1 MVCKED
7 VLTWFKDLDSSQR
20 IDVMCALLNMCI
32 PFEVRLLGT
41 CIEEIGKH
49 SYQELRGPTITA
61 NDVDKLSKDLSLVQ
75 PQGLLDE
82 SVRHRILIYISLLS
96 GRNCTCANWFCKN
109 LLISNKLEDYIV
121 KRRCKDDI
129 VQSEF
134 LLIYTM
140 ALHHPAF
147 TFEQKNFF
155 GKIVSE
161 LLEQREGKFHSSA
174 KPSHYCY
181 PPGFGYP
188 TTPKLHVSYVM

>member
-7 VLTWFKDLDSSQR
+7 VLTWFKDLDSYQR
-20 IDVMCALLNMCI
+20 IDVMYDLLNMCI
-32 PFEVRLLGT
+32 PFEIRFLGT

-61 NDVDKLSKDLSLVQ
+61 NDIDKLTRDSSLVQ
-75 PQGLLDE
+75 PSGLLDDC
-82 SVRHRILIYISLLS
+82 VRHRLIVYISLLS
-96 GRNCTCANWFCKN
+96 ARNCTCANWFCKN
-109 LLISNKLEDYIV
+109 LLITNKLEDYVV
-121 KRRCKDDI
+121 KGRCKDDI

-147 TFEQKNFF
+147 TFEQKSIF
-155 GKIVSE
+155 GKIITD
-161 LLEQREGKFHSSA
+161 LLDHKEGKFQSSP
-174 KPSHYCY
+174 KPSHYYY

-188 TTPKLHVSYVM
+188 TPKLPVRTY